1 MEMARMDII
10 IPDDLEK
17 RFREEVFKRLGM
29 KRGNITLAI
38 QEAIEKWIEE
48 GDNKNG

>member
-1 MEMARMDII
+1 MKMARMDII

-29 KRGNITLAI
+29 KRGNITQAV
-38 QEAIEKWIEE
+38 QEAIENWIEQGE
-48 GDNKNG
+48 KKK